1 MDFESNYL
9 EGQMLIAMPGMDD
22 ARFQRTLI
30 YMCAHSDQGA
40 MGLVVNK
47 AMNNISFPDLME
59 QLGIQGKGIE
69 RDIQVFFGGPVEQS
83 RGFVLHSSD
92 YAQDAS
98 LVVNEE
104 YSLTASV
111 DVLQA
116 IADGKGPSK
125 CLMALGYAGWAPGQ
139 LESELRSNGWLHV
152 PADNELVFGSDYQ
165 GKWPA
170 AVAKLGID
178 LTLLSGEAGH
188 A

>member
-1 MDFESNYL
+1 MDSESDYL
-9 EGQMLIAMPGMDD
+9 EGQMLIAMPGMEDP
-22 ARFQRTLI
+22 RFQRTLI

-47 AMNNISFPDLME
+47 VMNNITFLDLLE
-59 QLGIQGKGIE
+59 QLGIQGSGLE
-69 RDIQVFFGGPVEQS
+69 QDIQVFFGGPVEQS
-83 RGFVLHSSD
+83 RGFVLHTAD

-98 LVVNEE
+98 LVVNDQ

-111 DVLQA
+111 DVLKA
-116 IADGKGPSK
+116 IADGNGPDK
-125 CLMALGYAGWAPGQ
+125 CLMALGYSGWAPGQ
-139 LESELRSNGWLHV
+139 LESEMQSNGWLHV
-152 PADNELVFGSDYQ
+152 PADEELVFGLNYG

-178 LTLLSGEAGH
+178 LSLLSGQAGH

>member
-1 MDFESNYL
+1 MGPDSGYL
-9 EGQMLIAMPGMDD
+9 EGQMLIAMPGMEDP
-22 ARFQRTLI
+22 RFQRTLI

-47 AMNNISFPDLME
+47 VMNNITFPDLLE
-59 QLGIQGKGIE
+59 QLGIQGSGLE

-83 RGFVLHSSD
+83 RGFVLHTSD
-92 YAQDAS
+92 YVQDAS
-98 LVVNEE
+98 LVVNDV

-111 DVLQA
+111 DVLKA
-116 IADGKGPSK
+116 IADGKGPDK

-139 LESELRSNGWLHV
+139 LESEMQSNGWLHV
-152 PADNELVFGSDYQ
+152 PADEDLVFGPDCEA
-165 GKWPA
+165 KWSA

-178 LTLLSGEAGH
+178 LSLLSGEAGH